1 MATDTFILLSVS
13 AGVMEEKGRD
23 SMPYASIEV
32 ANVRAKDSSRDG
44 RVVYGSPVLKLKL
57 IDEQTGL
64 PNIQL
69 AKALAKAECYGKPVN
84 FSGIYELAKVK
95 GVEQMTFTVLDA
107 ELGVKA
113 VNTPVKAA
121 S

>member
-1 MATDTFILLSVS
+1 MATDTFILLGIS
-13 AGVMEEKGRD
+13 AGIMEERGRD
-23 SMPYASIEV
+23 PMPYASIDV
-32 ANVRAKDSSRDG
+32 ANVRAKDTSRDG

-84 FSGIYELAKVK
+84 FIGVYELAKVK

-107 ELGVKA
+107 ELGAKA
-113 VNTPVKAA
+113 VPVKAA